1 MTIVVTSCIPVIE
14 TELEEEEEVAVEQVL
29 PDGSKV
35 RRKRFK
41 SGESI
46 KSENGEP
53 ESMELVEEEGPEK
66 EAVHYEENEE
76 ILEDGTVHKVS
87 RTRRQSLKRVKRT
100 LISESGE
107 EENIFDDDVAVP
119 GKAKEDVI
127 EVFKEPAKPVTK
139 VEEVEVVRD
148 DGKVMK
154 KRMVMN
160 RMVSNVK
167 TFHQSFDDAGNL
179 QEDEYE
185 IEAIIPGTEST
196 FVEGD
201 DSTTS
206 SSSSEYSDDDDDGN
220 DEEIDVE
227 DLDLVE
233 EDCQSGTTVTTKQV
247 IKQTFTS
254 RTYETGKGS
263 IRRA

>member
-1 MTIVVTSCIPVIE
+1 MIIVDISCIPVIDS
-14 TELEEEEEVAVEQVL
+14 ELVEEEESTVEQVL
-29 PDGSKV
+29 TDGSKV
-35 RRKRFK
+35 TRKRFK
-41 SGESI
+41 SGDSI

-53 ESMELVEEEGPEK
+53 ECMELVEEEGPEK
-66 EAVHYEENEE
+66 EDVKYEENEE
-76 ILEDGTVHKVS
+76 ILEDGTVHRIS
-87 RTRRQSLKRVKRT
+87 RTRRQSLKHVKRT

-127 EVFKEPAKPVTK
+127 EVFEEPAKPVTQ
-139 VEEVEVVRD
+139 VEEVEVIKN
-148 DGKVMK
+148 DGRVVK

-167 TFHQSFDDAGNL
+167 TFHQSFDDSGNL

-185 IEAIIPGTEST
+185 IEAIIPGTESA
-196 FVEGD
+196 FVEGED
-201 DSTTS
+201 TTS
-206 SSSSEYSDDDDDGN
+206 SSSSASSSDDNDEN
-220 DEEIDVE
+220 DEEIDVD

-233 EDCQSGTTVTTKQV
+233 EDCQSGTTVTSRQV

-254 RTYETGKGS
+254 TTYETGKEFLLDT
-263 IRRA
+263 